1 MTVKECLFKAH
12 HGVHITDDDEDFLQE
27 MRELGGRPFKL
38 RATDTFSVSKQDF
51 AAFERSLDYI
61 PDYDKPL
68 PNSSGL
74 GGPQGKRCTYDGCQ
88 FDSMWEYAFYRY
100 HKEIKGSVITR
111 NETEY
116 IPYIDENG
124 KNRKFYYDFVVDGMP
139 YEVKGIMRPTDM
151 AKMQAT
157 GGQVTFVTKVEMQPI
172 LKELSQRY
180 PNWKNDCILN

>member
-12 HGVHITDDDEDFLQE
+12 HGVHISDDDADFLQE

-38 RATDTFSVSKQDF
+38 RATDTFTVSKQDF
-51 AAFERSLDYI
+51 MSFERSLDYI

-68 PNSSGL
+68 PNASGL

-100 HKEIKGSVITR
+100 HKEIKGSVISR
-111 NETEY
+111 NETEC

-139 YEVKGIMRPTDM
+139 FEVKGIMRPTDV

-157 GGQVTFVTKVEMQPI
+157 GGQVTFITKVEMQPI
-172 LKELSQRY
+172 LKELSQHY

>member
-1 MTVKECLFKAH
+1 
-12 HGVHITDDDEDFLQE
+12 
-27 MRELGGRPFKL
+27 
-38 RATDTFSVSKQDF
+38 
-51 AAFERSLDYI
+51 
-61 PDYDKPL
+61 
-68 PNSSGL
+68 
-74 GGPQGKRCTYDGCQ
+74 
-88 FDSMWEYAFYRY
+88 MWEYAFYRY